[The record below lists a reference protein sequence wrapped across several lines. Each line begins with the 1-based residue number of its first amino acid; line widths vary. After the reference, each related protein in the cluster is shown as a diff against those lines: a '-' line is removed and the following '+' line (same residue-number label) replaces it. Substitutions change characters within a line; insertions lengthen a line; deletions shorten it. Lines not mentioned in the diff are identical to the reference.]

1 MDICS
6 SHDLPICI
14 YDNREGKAVNKE
26 TIGNEAKKRI
36 RPPSELTNIAL
47 FASSQ
52 ASTVIRK
59 QRKTEVFV
67 DFLSVNNRKLMPPTF
82 SPMGWEKENW
92 TDWSPIIRVI
102 DIHAPLRI

>member
-26 TIGNEAKKRI
+26 TIGKAKKRI

-59 QRKTEVFV
+59 QRKTKVFV
-67 DFLSVNNRKLMPPTF
+67 DFLSVNNRILMLPTF
-82 SPMGWEKENW
+82 SPMGWEKEN
-92 TDWSPIIRVI
+92 
-102 DIHAPLRI
+102 